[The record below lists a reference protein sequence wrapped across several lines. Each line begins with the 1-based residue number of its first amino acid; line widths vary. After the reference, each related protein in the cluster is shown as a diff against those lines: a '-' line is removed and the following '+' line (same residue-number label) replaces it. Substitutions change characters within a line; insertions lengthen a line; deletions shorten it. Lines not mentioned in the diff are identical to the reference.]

1 MDTLSRARPKELAY
15 NYLERDLG
23 SDPALV
29 SRLVVSQWE
38 KERKADRDRPSTS
51 SLDTNDLD
59 AKQQAA
65 AERWAARQ
73 LTGPSKERGDERT
86 NTRIPSE
93 YPEHELTPKQE
104 RGRDDPEDD
113 L

>member
-1 MDTLSRARPKELAY
+1 MDTLSRARPKELAHD
-15 NYLERDLG
+15 YLEREPG
-23 SDPALV
+23 SEQGLV
-29 SRLVVSQWE
+29 SSLVVIQWD
-38 KERKADRDRPSTS
+38 KERKADRDRPSPS

-65 AERWAARQ
+65 AERSAARQ
-73 LTGPSKERGDERT
+73 QTERGDEHT

-93 YPEHELTPKQE
+93 YPERELTPKQE
-104 RGRDDPEDD
+104 RGRDGPEDD